1 MKTMPESV
9 SEALIVGLETKD
21 DAAVFKLSD
30 DVAIVQ
36 TLDFITPIV
45 DNPYI
50 FGQVTAANALSD
62 IYAMGGKPVTA
73 MNLAG
78 FPCHLDFTIL
88 AEILEGGRSKVEEAG
103 AVIVGGHTV
112 EDAEPKYGLSV
123 TGVVPL
129 DRIIK
134 VNGAQPGDALVL
146 TKPLGT
152 GILATALKR
161 GSVSED
167 GIKEAIEGMICL
179 NEGARDAMLQVET
192 HAATDITGFG
202 LLGHLYNMVHESAV
216 SARIYLEE
224 MPVWPD
230 VREFARKKMIAGGLK
245 KNWEYLE
252 TTVDFA
258 ADIDDISKAILF
270 DPQTS
275 GGLLIS
281 VTVGDLDVLVEL
293 LREYGAPA
301 YAVIGHVAEGVA
313 GHIDVESGR

>member
-1 MKTMPESV
+1 MPESV

-21 DAAVFKLSD
+21 DAAVFKVTD

-45 DNPYI
+45 DDPYV

-62 IYAMGGKPVTA
+62 IYAMGGKPITA

-78 FPCHLDFTIL
+78 FPCHLDFKIL

-112 EDAEPKYGLSV
+112 EDPELKYGLSV

-129 DRIIK
+129 DRIIT
-134 VNGAQPGDALVL
+134 VSDARPGDALVL

-161 GSVSED
+161 GAVDED
-167 GIKEAIEGMICL
+167 HLHEVIEGMVCL
-179 NEGARDAMLQVET
+179 NSGARDAMLEVET

-202 LLGHLYNMVHESAV
+202 LLGHLYNMLHESAV
-216 SARIYLEE
+216 SAKIYLDEI
-224 MPVWPD
+224 PVWPD

-252 TTVDFA
+252 KTVDFLGG
-258 ADIDDISKAILF
+258 IDDISKAILF

-281 VTVGDLDVLVEL
+281 VAVGDLEILAERL
-293 LREYGAPA
+293 QEEGAPA
-301 YAVIGHVAEGVA
+301 CAVIGHVEEGIS
-313 GHIDVESGR
+313 GHIDILTGR